1 MHILYVKYPDPVHLA
16 TTFIVLTLSSC
27 VVPYITS
34 NSALNLKLA
43 VISEHVSSITDC
55 VLEIQGKSKIIYPW
69 STALDVFKK
78 EVEAKCVM
86 LDTLKFSTAVWL
98 RSSIA
103 LNYFLST

>member
-1 MHILYVKYPDPVHLA
+1 MHILYVKSPDPGHLA

-86 LDTLKFSTAVWL
+86 LDS
-98 RSSIA
+98 
-103 LNYFLST
+103 